1 MVCMHATSVEVLNKL
16 RKMRWPNAAFA
27 RRTMIGLRQL
37 VRLRS
42 NGNYTFKLMDNYTFK
57 LMGDYTFNLN
67 AEGVNPVWFLK
78 YRVKND

>member
-1 MVCMHATSVEVLNKL
+1 M
-16 RKMRWPNAAFA
+16 
-27 RRTMIGLRQL
+27 
-37 VRLRS
+37 RLRS